1 MFVGEGRFVIQKCLQ
16 VQTMRAVR
24 HAAAQPASSSVSV
37 AASSVGQLVDWRPF
51 MPRARA
57 PAVFDI
63 SAGSAG
69 TSARNQQDLKL
80 LEAASKL
87 GSFMPMEE
95 FGRGEDPRPTPVF
108 WVDLDRWLTARF
120 SIKHSFSRR
129 KQWSSCTSVSV

>member
-1 MFVGEGRFVIQKCLQ
+1 MGEGRFVIQKCLQ

-95 FGRGEDPRPTPVF
+95 FGRGEDPRQ
-108 WVDLDRWLTARF
+108 RQ
-120 SIKHSFSRR
+120 SFGST
-129 KQWSSCTSVSV
+129 WIAG